1 MKRLLLIIVALI
13 ATSTALH
20 AQIMLDA
27 RSSYIYNGSPKSYV
41 ITLDNTIV
49 GTVYFD
55 EVGRISKISTDYT
68 YMTYTWRPDNTRIA
82 VKMYANGENVGVE
95 YINII
100 EYNDS
105 IAHYEYYGTTY
116 KITFNK
122 WNRMTSIEMEQQ
134 GTISRQ
140 TNIYHNEKRDAVPC
154 IMDMSAN
161 GMSMH
166 QELIDMTLDSY
177 GNWIDVTINSNGT
190 IMHQTREIEYY

>member
-1 MKRLLLIIVALI
+1 
-13 ATSTALH
+13 
-20 AQIMLDA
+20 
-27 RSSYIYNGSPKSYV
+27 
-41 ITLDNTIV
+41 
-49 GTVYFD
+49 
-55 EVGRISKISTDYT
+55 
-68 YMTYTWRPDNTRIA
+68 
-82 VKMYANGENVGVE
+82 
-95 YINII
+95 
-100 EYNDS
+100 
-105 IAHYEYYGTTY
+105 
-116 KITFNK
+116 
-122 WNRMTSIEMEQQ
+122 MTSIEMEQQ